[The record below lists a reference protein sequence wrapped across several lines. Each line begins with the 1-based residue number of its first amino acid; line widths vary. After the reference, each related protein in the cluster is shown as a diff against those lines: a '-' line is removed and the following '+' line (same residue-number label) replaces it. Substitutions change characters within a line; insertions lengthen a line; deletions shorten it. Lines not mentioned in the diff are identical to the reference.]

1 MCCWSEQ
8 TQLGGSYVEAQP
20 IRGFSQRSLV
30 SKSIFH
36 FLLLAPDCMAVLAG
50 TKMWTLRVLM
60 CSSGTP
66 VKVVMSWGANRNT
79 AHRSVTHS
87 RQLTKLCH
95 TGEYQELTSSIQ
107 INPMLQT
114 YVTADVL
121 KIFKMTVDQKI
132 FVKCINFI
140 THNLTGFNWA
150 VKAPHFYF
158 CVYENNLTCFW
169 LQISAWFSAFD

>member
-1 MCCWSEQ
+1 MCCWNEQ
-8 TQLGGSYVEAQP
+8 VQLGGSYVEAQP

-36 FLLLAPDCMAVLAG
+36 FLVLAPDCMADLAG

-79 AHRSVTHS
+79 AHQSVF
-87 RQLTKLCH
+87 H
-95 TGEYQELTSSIQ
+95 TGEYQDLTLTSAQ

-114 YVTADVL
+114 YVIADVL
-121 KIFKMTVDQKI
+121 KICKTTVNQKY
-132 FVKCINFI
+132 
-140 THNLTGFNWA
+140 L
-150 VKAPHFYF
+150 
-158 CVYENNLTCFW
+158 
-169 LQISAWFSAFD
+169 